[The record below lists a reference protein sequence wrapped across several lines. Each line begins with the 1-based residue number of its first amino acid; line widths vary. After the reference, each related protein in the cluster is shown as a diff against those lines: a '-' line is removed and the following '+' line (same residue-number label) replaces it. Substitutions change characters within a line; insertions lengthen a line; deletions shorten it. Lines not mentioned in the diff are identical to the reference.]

1 MKTYVVTFTNTITRT
16 YTIEAESKE
25 EAIETA
31 QAQVD
36 DFDDETR
43 EEKFDAVRNY
53 RWETDLDESDKDIR
67 CPYCGSA
74 NIKATDDGRYHC
86 LDDDYLFDEED
97 IERENL
103 RHQISPLLNETSEEE
118 PMLLSVPEIGEEEA
132 QGLSSLELPEIDK
145 AFEMEGDG
153 TIWFH
158 FKDTPEGDWT
168 NFDDLSTSDLRK
180 ILTALR

>member
-1 MKTYVVTFTNTITRT
+1 MKTYN
-16 YTIEAESKE
+16 
-25 EAIETA
+25 
-31 QAQVD
+31 
-36 DFDDETR
+36 
-43 EEKFDAVRNY
+43 EKDGV
-53 RWETDLDESDKDIR
+53 IR
-67 CPYCGSA
+67 CPYCDGT

-158 FKDTPEGDWT
+158 FKHTAVDEWV
-168 NFDDLSTSDLRK
+168 NFDDMTTPDLRK